1 VQAHKAEFDRRGVA
15 VIVVSFAQ
23 PDQLLRYQDDH
34 QWPFVIL
41 ADPDRAAYKAF
52 SLPRLSWWRVFSP
65 RTLALYARLIREG
78 KRRRD
83 YGKEDIQQAGGDFLV
98 DREGKILFAH
108 RSRDP
113 SDRPSP
119 EKLLEQI
126 KEKIKR

>member
-1 VQAHKAEFDRRGVA
+1 MQAHKAEFDRRGVA